1 MLWIYSYKYYLG
13 KDSPMDI
20 HILFK
25 KSSIYEDSLMNIG
38 MLLEDKAM
46 YINMSYLK
54 KEDPCLRKSVI

>member
-1 MLWIYSYKYYLG
+1 
-13 KDSPMDI
+13 MDI